1 MSPEYNEEGAF
12 AGAPL
17 DGALW
22 LDVLGHDPGCARCA
36 LLSRPPGAPGVP
48 SFVVG
53 LLAGR
58 ARTCM
63 AVAATGTVAA
73 SVLAAVQR

>member
-1 MSPEYNEEGAF
+1 MEVNEGDVF
-12 AGAPL
+12 ARAPL

-22 LDVLGHDPGCARCA
+22 LDALVHDSACARCA
-36 LLSRPPGAPGVP
+36 ALRTPAAGPPVP
-48 SFVVG
+48 AFVVG
-53 LLAGR
+53 LLSGR
-58 ARTCM
+58 PRTCM